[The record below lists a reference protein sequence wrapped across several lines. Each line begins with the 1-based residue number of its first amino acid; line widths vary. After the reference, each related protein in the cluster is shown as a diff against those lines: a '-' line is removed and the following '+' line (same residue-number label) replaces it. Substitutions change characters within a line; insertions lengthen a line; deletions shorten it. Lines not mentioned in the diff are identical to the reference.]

1 MSIFDVF
8 AKQTELYNRWLEAL
22 PEKDRENWERDA
34 SVLDGF
40 RKKDELCNRWVALLT
55 GKEKEDWERDRKE
68 DSRQAS
74 DWYAGRAPRI
84 DKFVEDLCNAPINTP
99 VVDIPG
105 LLDGMDTT
113 EMIKGVK
120 RFLNALNRNK
130 TEGKTPVKDC
140 YAEAYSAVM
149 AENGGKKPK
158 QKAVLCKLAELADN
172 ADRAGDF
179 SYPLEAADVDP
190 AGNEIN
196 ADGVRH
202 FGTSAIG
209 KWHTELNKK
218 NFPT

>member
-34 SVLDGF
+34 SVLDVF

-130 TEGKTPVKDC
+130 ITQLIKIWLSIRLMPE
-140 YAEAYSAVM
+140 
-149 AENGGKKPK
+149 
-158 QKAVLCKLAELADN
+158 
-172 ADRAGDF
+172 
-179 SYPLEAADVDP
+179 
-190 AGNEIN
+190 
-196 ADGVRH
+196 
-202 FGTSAIG
+202 
-209 KWHTELNKK
+209 
-218 NFPT
+218 